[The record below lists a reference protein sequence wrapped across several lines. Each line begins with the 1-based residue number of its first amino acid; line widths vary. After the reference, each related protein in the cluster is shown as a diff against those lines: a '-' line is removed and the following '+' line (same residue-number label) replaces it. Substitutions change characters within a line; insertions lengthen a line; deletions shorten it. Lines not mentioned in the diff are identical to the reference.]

1 MMKRAVRGL
10 IIPVFL
16 MFAGCVG
23 EADVPRT
30 VQVSA
35 AEAGV
40 PASEGSADMAGAE
53 AVSATDV
60 QNAGSAGAETGDTAT
75 EADSAT
81 YEKNG
86 SPDKAG
92 TGTRTETGTEAGAA
106 GLDMKAGGTSAEAG
120 STTISGTG
128 GTSGTETG
136 IDSGTK
142 TASMD
147 DTKPKDKTDAETA
160 SRDEP
165 ESGRPSA
172 EGSTSPA
179 VDGSV
184 NVPGEG
190 SDNPAGGAS
199 SDDVNK
205 GPDGQAAEGPVKT
218 AGAGSEKPAEKHVKI
233 PILLYHHFM
242 KDNVPEDKYSTTVT
256 EAQFEDHIR
265 TLSEKGYNSISLE
278 DLRAYF
284 EEGRALPPKPYM
296 ITVDDGYD
304 SNYYIMYPILRKY
317 NAKAVIFVTGNMI
330 TDEPGRRW
338 KEDSLVWMTW
348 DMLREMEDSGLVEI
362 QNHGYLHKPADTME
376 PEEFMESVIRGEELL
391 NEKLGERE
399 IKAFAYPHG
408 KATEDSRKILEES
421 GYKMQFMVRAG
432 AAGKNADMAD
442 LPRIIVS
449 HGKTGTD
456 VINLIMKY

>member
-40 PASEGSADMAGAE
+40 PASEGSEDMAGIE
-53 AVSATDV
+53 AVSITDA
-60 QNAGSAGAETGDTAT
+60 QNTGS
-75 EADSAT
+75 
-81 YEKNG
+81 
-86 SPDKAG
+86 
-92 TGTRTETGTEAGAA
+92 TGTETSNTAAGAV
-106 GLDMKAGGTSAEAG
+106 
-120 STTISGTG
+120 STAYVN
-128 GTSGTETG
+128 
-136 IDSGTK
+136 DSGTAEVETGAGGNSAADSGVAYG
-142 TASMD
+142 TATSTNGGTVADSMD
-147 DTKPKDKTDAETA
+147 EAGPEGKTDAETG
-160 SRDEP
+160 SRDNA
-165 ESGRPSA
+165 ESGRPA
-172 EGSTSPA
+172 
-179 VDGSV
+179 
-184 NVPGEG
+184 
-190 SDNPAGGAS
+190 AGGSAS
-199 SDDVNK
+199 PTAGGSLDIVGK
-205 GPDGQAAEGPVKT
+205 ASDGQAAEGPVKT

-256 EAQFEDHIR
+256 ETQFEDHIR
-265 TLSEKGYNSISLE
+265 TLTEKGYNSISLE
-278 DLRAYF
+278 DLRAYI

-456 VINLIMKY
+456 VINMIRKY

>member
-1 MMKRAVRGL
+1 MKRAVRGL

-40 PASEGSADMAGAE
+40 PASEGSEDMAGIE
-53 AVSATDV
+53 AVSITDA
-60 QNAGSAGAETGDTAT
+60 QNTGS
-75 EADSAT
+75 
-81 YEKNG
+81 
-86 SPDKAG
+86 
-92 TGTRTETGTEAGAA
+92 TGTETSNTAAGAV
-106 GLDMKAGGTSAEAG
+106 
-120 STTISGTG
+120 STAYVN
-128 GTSGTETG
+128 
-136 IDSGTK
+136 DSGTAEVETGAGGNSAADSGVAYG
-142 TASMD
+142 TATSTNGGTVADSMD
-147 DTKPKDKTDAETA
+147 EAGPEGKTDAETG
-160 SRDEP
+160 SRDNA
-165 ESGRPSA
+165 ESGRPA
-172 EGSTSPA
+172 
-179 VDGSV
+179 
-184 NVPGEG
+184 
-190 SDNPAGGAS
+190 AGGSAS
-199 SDDVNK
+199 PTAGGSLDIVGK
-205 GPDGQAAEGPVKT
+205 ASDGQAAEGPVKT

-256 EAQFEDHIR
+256 ETQFEDHIR
-265 TLSEKGYNSISLE
+265 TLTEKGYNSISLE
-278 DLRAYF
+278 DLRAYI

-362 QNHGYLHKPADTME
+362 QNHGYLHKPADTMA

-391 NEKLGERE
+391 NEKLGERK

-408 KATEDSRKILEES
+408 KATEDSRKFLEEN

-432 AAGKNADMAD
+432 AAGKNSDMAD

-456 VINLIMKY
+456 VINMIRKY

>member
-1 MMKRAVRGL
+1 MKRAVRGL

-16 MFAGCVG
+16 MLAGCVG

-40 PASEGSADMAGAE
+40 PASEGSEDMAGIE
-53 AVSATDV
+53 AVSITDA
-60 QNAGSAGAETGDTAT
+60 QNTGS
-75 EADSAT
+75 
-81 YEKNG
+81 
-86 SPDKAG
+86 
-92 TGTRTETGTEAGAA
+92 TGTETSNTAAGAV
-106 GLDMKAGGTSAEAG
+106 
-120 STTISGTG
+120 STAYVN
-128 GTSGTETG
+128 
-136 IDSGTK
+136 DSGTAEVETGAGGNSAADSGVAYG
-142 TASMD
+142 TATSTNGGTVADSMD
-147 DTKPKDKTDAETA
+147 EAGPEGKTDAETG
-160 SRDEP
+160 SRDNA
-165 ESGRPSA
+165 ESGRPA
-172 EGSTSPA
+172 
-179 VDGSV
+179 
-184 NVPGEG
+184 
-190 SDNPAGGAS
+190 AGGSAS
-199 SDDVNK
+199 PTAGGSLDIVGK
-205 GPDGQAAEGPVKT
+205 ASDGQAAEGPVKT

-256 EAQFEDHIR
+256 ETQFEDHIR
-265 TLSEKGYNSISLE
+265 TLTEKGYNSISLE
-278 DLRAYF
+278 DLRAYI

-362 QNHGYLHKPADTME
+362 QNHGYLHKPADTMA

-391 NEKLGERE
+391 NEKLGERK

-408 KATEDSRKILEES
+408 KATEDSRKFLEEN

-432 AAGKNADMAD
+432 AAGKNSDMAD

-456 VINLIMKY
+456 VINMIRKY

>member
-1 MMKRAVRGL
+1 MKRAVRGL

-40 PASEGSADMAGAE
+40 PASEGSEDMAGIE
-53 AVSATDV
+53 AVSITDA
-60 QNAGSAGAETGDTAT
+60 QNTGS
-75 EADSAT
+75 
-81 YEKNG
+81 
-86 SPDKAG
+86 
-92 TGTRTETGTEAGAA
+92 TGTETSNTAAGAV
-106 GLDMKAGGTSAEAG
+106 
-120 STTISGTG
+120 STAYVN
-128 GTSGTETG
+128 
-136 IDSGTK
+136 DSGTAEVETGAGGNSAADSGVAYG
-142 TASMD
+142 TATSTNGGTVADSMD
-147 DTKPKDKTDAETA
+147 EAGPEGKTDAETG
-160 SRDEP
+160 SRDNA
-165 ESGRPSA
+165 ESGRPA
-172 EGSTSPA
+172 
-179 VDGSV
+179 
-184 NVPGEG
+184 
-190 SDNPAGGAS
+190 AGGSAS
-199 SDDVNK
+199 PTAGGSLDIVGK
-205 GPDGQAAEGPVKT
+205 ASDGQAAEGPVKT
-218 AGAGSEKPAEKHVKI
+218 AGAGYEKPAEKHVKI

-256 EAQFEDHIR
+256 ETQFEDHIR
-265 TLSEKGYNSISLE
+265 TLTEKGYNSISLE
-278 DLRAYF
+278 DLRAYI

-362 QNHGYLHKPADTME
+362 QNHGYLHKPADTMA

-391 NEKLGERE
+391 NEKLGERK

-408 KATEDSRKILEES
+408 KATEDSRKFLEEN

-432 AAGKNADMAD
+432 AAGKNSDMAD

-456 VINLIMKY
+456 VINMIRKY

>member
-1 MMKRAVRGL
+1 
-10 IIPVFL
+10 

-40 PASEGSADMAGAE
+40 PASEGSEDMAGIE
-53 AVSATDV
+53 AVSITDA
-60 QNAGSAGAETGDTAT
+60 QNTGS
-75 EADSAT
+75 
-81 YEKNG
+81 
-86 SPDKAG
+86 
-92 TGTRTETGTEAGAA
+92 TGTETSNTAAGAV
-106 GLDMKAGGTSAEAG
+106 
-120 STTISGTG
+120 STAYVN
-128 GTSGTETG
+128 
-136 IDSGTK
+136 DSGTAEVETGAGGNSAADSGVAYG
-142 TASMD
+142 TATSTNGGTVADSMD
-147 DTKPKDKTDAETA
+147 EAGPEGKTDAETG
-160 SRDEP
+160 SRDNA
-165 ESGRPSA
+165 ESGRPA
-172 EGSTSPA
+172 
-179 VDGSV
+179 
-184 NVPGEG
+184 
-190 SDNPAGGAS
+190 AGGSAS
-199 SDDVNK
+199 PTAGGSLDIVGK
-205 GPDGQAAEGPVKT
+205 ASDGQAAEGPVKT

-256 EAQFEDHIR
+256 ETQFEDHIR
-265 TLSEKGYNSISLE
+265 TLTEKGYNSISLE
-278 DLRAYF
+278 DLRAYI

-362 QNHGYLHKPADTME
+362 QNHGYLHKPADTMA

-391 NEKLGERE
+391 NEKLGERK

-408 KATEDSRKILEES
+408 KATEDSRKFLEEN

-432 AAGKNADMAD
+432 AAGKNSDMAD

-456 VINLIMKY
+456 VINMIRKY

>member
-40 PASEGSADMAGAE
+40 PASEGSEDMAGIE
-53 AVSATDV
+53 AVSITDA
-60 QNAGSAGAETGDTAT
+60 QNTGS
-75 EADSAT
+75 
-81 YEKNG
+81 
-86 SPDKAG
+86 
-92 TGTRTETGTEAGAA
+92 TGTETSNTAAGAV
-106 GLDMKAGGTSAEAG
+106 
-120 STTISGTG
+120 STAYVN
-128 GTSGTETG
+128 
-136 IDSGTK
+136 DSGTAEVETGAGGNSAADSGVAYG
-142 TASMD
+142 TATSTNGGTVADSMD
-147 DTKPKDKTDAETA
+147 EAGPEGKTDAETG
-160 SRDEP
+160 SRDNA
-165 ESGRPSA
+165 ESGRPA
-172 EGSTSPA
+172 
-179 VDGSV
+179 
-184 NVPGEG
+184 
-190 SDNPAGGAS
+190 AGGSAS
-199 SDDVNK
+199 PTAGGSLDIVGK
-205 GPDGQAAEGPVKT
+205 ASDGQAAEGPVKT

-256 EAQFEDHIR
+256 ETQFEDHIR
-265 TLSEKGYNSISLE
+265 TLTEKGYNSISLE
-278 DLRAYF
+278 DLRAYI

-362 QNHGYLHKPADTME
+362 QNHGYLHKPADTMA

-391 NEKLGERE
+391 NEKLGERK

-408 KATEDSRKILEES
+408 KATEDSRKFLEEN

-432 AAGKNADMAD
+432 AAGKNSDMAD

-456 VINLIMKY
+456 VINMIRKY

>member
-1 MMKRAVRGL
+1 MKRAVRGL

-16 MFAGCVG
+16 MLAGCVG
-23 EADVPRT
+23 EADIPRT

-40 PASEGSADMAGAE
+40 PASEGSEDMAGIE
-53 AVSATDV
+53 AVSITDT
-60 QNAGSAGAETGDTAT
+60 QNTGS
-75 EADSAT
+75 
-81 YEKNG
+81 
-86 SPDKAG
+86 
-92 TGTRTETGTEAGAA
+92 TGTETSNTAAGAV
-106 GLDMKAGGTSAEAG
+106 
-120 STTISGTG
+120 STAYVN
-128 GTSGTETG
+128 
-136 IDSGTK
+136 DSGTAEVETGAGGNSAADSGVAYG
-142 TASMD
+142 TATSTNGGTVADSMD
-147 DTKPKDKTDAETA
+147 EAGPEGKTDAETG
-160 SRDEP
+160 SRDNA
-165 ESGRPSA
+165 ESGRPA
-172 EGSTSPA
+172 
-179 VDGSV
+179 
-184 NVPGEG
+184 
-190 SDNPAGGAS
+190 AGGSAS
-199 SDDVNK
+199 PTAGGSLDIVGK
-205 GPDGQAAEGPVKT
+205 ASDGQAAEGPVKT

-256 EAQFEDHIR
+256 ETQFEDHIR
-265 TLSEKGYNSISLE
+265 TLTEKGYNSISLE
-278 DLRAYF
+278 DLRAYI

-362 QNHGYLHKPADTME
+362 QNHGYLHKPADTMA

-391 NEKLGERE
+391 NEKLGERK

-408 KATEDSRKILEES
+408 KATEDSRKFLEEN

-432 AAGKNADMAD
+432 AAGKNSDMAD

-456 VINLIMKY
+456 VINMIRKY

>member
-1 MMKRAVRGL
+1 M
-10 IIPVFL
+10 
-16 MFAGCVG
+16 
-23 EADVPRT
+23 
-30 VQVSA
+30 
-35 AEAGV
+35 
-40 PASEGSADMAGAE
+40 
-53 AVSATDV
+53 
-60 QNAGSAGAETGDTAT
+60 
-75 EADSAT
+75 
-81 YEKNG
+81 
-86 SPDKAG
+86 
-92 TGTRTETGTEAGAA
+92 
-106 GLDMKAGGTSAEAG
+106 
-120 STTISGTG
+120 
-128 GTSGTETG
+128 
-136 IDSGTK
+136 
-142 TASMD
+142 
-147 DTKPKDKTDAETA
+147 
-160 SRDEP
+160 
-165 ESGRPSA
+165 
-172 EGSTSPA
+172 
-179 VDGSV
+179 
-184 NVPGEG
+184 
-190 SDNPAGGAS
+190 
-199 SDDVNK
+199 
-205 GPDGQAAEGPVKT
+205 
-218 AGAGSEKPAEKHVKI
+218 
-233 PILLYHHFM
+233 
-242 KDNVPEDKYSTTVT
+242 
-256 EAQFEDHIR
+256 
-265 TLSEKGYNSISLE
+265 EKGYNSISLE

-348 DMLREMEDSGLVEI
+348 DMLREMEDSGLVGI
-362 QNHGYLHKPADTME
+362 QNYGYLHKPADTME

-421 GYKMQFMVRAG
+421 GYKMQFMVREG